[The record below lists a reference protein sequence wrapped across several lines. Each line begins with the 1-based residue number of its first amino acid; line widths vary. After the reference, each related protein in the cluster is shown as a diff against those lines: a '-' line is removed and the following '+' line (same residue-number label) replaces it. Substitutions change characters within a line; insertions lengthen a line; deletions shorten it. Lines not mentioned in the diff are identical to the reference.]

1 MSTTLLKL
9 VLVGGVEPPMFG
21 YQPSVMTVLTI
32 PALEVQVG
40 IEPTFIGLMKPLHYL
55 ICD

>member
-1 MSTTLLKL
+1 MSTTLLNL
-9 VLVGGVEPPMFG
+9 VLVGGIEPPMFP
-21 YQPSVMTVLTI
+21 YQGSVITVLTI